1 MSQER
6 TNPRDTVDNA
16 TTFVMRRELSH
27 LNSLTIR
34 VTTGEENMADELYK
48 EKKRLDSKGK
58 CDHEEVWAGTG
69 LYLSGIIKKKRT

>member
-58 CDHEEVWAGTG
+58 FDHEEVFIATG
-69 LYLSGIIKKKRT
+69 FYLTGCKCKKK